1 MKDDTNEDGSNGNRE
16 RERDMM
22 IVIRQLDRYIDR
34 NLRIL
39 GGLGGFRRF

>member
-1 MKDDTNEDGSNGNRE
+1 MKNDINEDGAAMATE
-16 RERDMM
+16 REMM

-39 GGLGGFRRF
+39 GGFRRF

>member
-1 MKDDTNEDGSNGNRE
+1 MATERE
-16 RERDMM
+16 RERERERYMM

-39 GGLGGFRRF
+39 GGLGNNDHTGQEL